1 MPTANIHPGLPRC
14 LIRSGASVA
23 MIIRRLVRRVAP
35 RNVLASPLVATCLV
49 DELYRETDMTKDDE
63 DWMRKAIDIATERGS
78 DPKLSPIGAVI
89 VRDGQAIAIERN
101 RTEELCD
108 ATAHAEMMAFRAAG
122 STVGDMELRGATLY
136 TTLQPCGM
144 CTMASI
150 WSKVGR
156 IVYGA
161 GRDDVHRMYFED
173 RSYDTIAFINDAY
186 RDDLVI
192 EGGCLREECA
202 SLYFGPCD
210 HVPEAD
216 QGNI

>member
-1 MPTANIHPGLPRC
+1 M
-14 LIRSGASVA
+14 S
-23 MIIRRLVRRVAP
+23 RRA
-35 RNVLASPLVATCLV
+35 
-49 DELYRETDMTKDDE
+49 DDE
-63 DWMRKAIDIATERGS
+63 AFMRQAIAIATERGA
-78 DPKLSPIGAVI
+78 DPSLSPIGAVI
-89 VRDGQAIAIERN
+89 VLAGQVIASERN

-108 ATAHAEMMAFRAAG
+108 ATAHAEMMAFRIAGENAG
-122 STVGDMELRGATLY
+122 SMELRGATLY

-173 RSYDTIAFINDAY
+173 RNYSTIDFVTDAY
-186 RDDLVI
+186 RDDLIV
-192 EGGCLREECA
+192 EGGCLRDDCRA
-202 SLYFGPCD
+202 LYYGPD
-210 HVPEAD
+210 DDVPENE